1 MDRRRLLAGLA
12 AAPLAPAACTRATAD
27 PAPVNAVPGDVPPL
41 KSAAPFPLG
50 VAAMTEQFDDRQ
62 WNALVRANF
71 DRITPEWEMKAEAL
85 VDADGRQDWT
95 RADRIVSLASS
106 RGLTTFG
113 HTVIWYEQVPVT
125 FQRLDGDRR
134 RFAEAYRDYVTRV
147 VGRYAGKVAGWDVV
161 NEAIADDGSG
171 IRMRNAWAANL
182 GVDYIRLAFEHA
194 RRADPAAVLFLNDYN
209 LEQIPQKRRDFLKLA
224 ESLLRAG
231 APLGGLGT
239 QTHIPADLP
248 GGAITRTVRDL
259 AVLGL
264 PVHVSELDVSLNRA
278 KGGGDLARRQARL
291 VGEAVEAVMALPER
305 QRFGITVWGA
315 RDRDSWLNR
324 SGRGGDAPLLFDNA
338 GRAKAMAA
346 ALVAAARG

>member
-12 AAPLAPAACTRATAD
+12 AAPLIPAGCSRATAD
-27 PAPVNAVPGDVPPL
+27 PAPIDVAPL
-41 KSAAPFPLG
+41 KSVAPFPLG
-50 VAAMTEQFDDRQ
+50 VAAMTEQFDDPQ

-85 VDADGRQDWT
+85 VDANGRSDWT
-95 RADRIVSLASS
+95 RADRIVSLAAS
-106 RGLTTFG
+106 RGLQTFG
-113 HTVIWYEQVPVT
+113 HTVVWYEQVPVT

-134 RFAEAYRDYVTRV
+134 RFAEAYGDYVTGV
-147 VGRYAGKVAGWDVV
+147 VGRYAGKVTGWDVV

-194 RRADPAAVLFLNDYN
+194 RAADPGAVLFLNDYN
-209 LEQIPQKRRDFLKLA
+209 LEQIPEKRRDFLKLA

-248 GGAITRTVRDL
+248 AGAITRTVREL
-259 AVLGL
+259 AALGL

-278 KGGGDLARRQARL
+278 KGGGDLGARQARL
-291 VGEAVEAVMALPER
+291 VGETVEAVMALPER
-305 QRFGITVWGA
+305 QRFGITAWGA

-324 SGRGGDAPLLFDNA
+324 SGRRGDAPLLFDDA

-346 ALVAAARG
+346 ALVAALRG

>member
-12 AAPLAPAACTRATAD
+12 AAPLIPAGCSRATAD
-27 PAPVNAVPGDVPPL
+27 PAPIDVAPL
-41 KSAAPFPLG
+41 KSVAPFPLG
-50 VAAMTEQFDDRQ
+50 VAAMTEQFDDPQ

-85 VDADGRQDWT
+85 VDANGRNDWT
-95 RADRIVSLASS
+95 RADRIVSLAAS
-106 RGLTTFG
+106 RGLQTFA
-113 HTVIWYEQVPVT
+113 HTVVWYEQVPVT
-125 FQRLDGDRR
+125 FKQLDGDRR
-134 RFAEAYRDYVTRV
+134 RFEQAYGDYVTGV
-147 VGRYAGKVAGWDVV
+147 VGRYAGKVTGWDVV

-194 RRADPAAVLFLNDYN
+194 RAADPGAVLFLNDYN
-209 LEQIPQKRRDFLKLA
+209 LEQIPEKRRDFLKLA

-248 GGAITRTVRDL
+248 AGAISRTVREL
-259 AVLGL
+259 AALGL
-264 PVHVSELDVSLNRA
+264 PVHVSELDISLNRA
-278 KGGGDLARRQARL
+278 KGGGDLGARQARL
-291 VGEAVEAVMALPER
+291 VGETVEAVMALPQR
-305 QRFGITVWGA
+305 QRFGITAWGA

-324 SGRGGDAPLLFDNA
+324 SGRRGDAPLLFDDA

-346 ALVAAARG
+346 ALVAALRG

>member
-12 AAPLAPAACTRATAD
+12 AAPLIPAGCSRATAD
-27 PAPVNAVPGDVPPL
+27 PAPANVPPL

-50 VAAMTEQFDDRQ
+50 VAAMTEQFDDPA
-62 WNALVRANF
+62 WTELVRANF

-95 RADRIVSLASS
+95 RADRIVSLAAS
-106 RGLTTFG
+106 RGLQTFG
-113 HTVIWYEQVPVT
+113 HTVIWYEQVPAT
-125 FQRLDGDRR
+125 FRRLDGDRR
-134 RFAEAYRDYVTRV
+134 LFAEAYRAYVAGV
-147 VGRYAGKVAGWDVV
+147 VGRYAGKVSGWDVV

-171 IRMRNAWAANL
+171 IRMRNAWASNL
-182 GVDYIRLAFEHA
+182 GVDYIALAFEHA
-194 RRADPAAVLFLNDYN
+194 RAADPAAVLFLNDYN
-209 LEQIPQKRRDFLKLA
+209 LEQIPGKRRDFLKLA

-248 GGAITRTVRDL
+248 AGALTATIRDL
-259 AVLGL
+259 AALGL

-278 KGGGDLARRQARL
+278 KGGGDLRGAQARL
-291 VGEAVEAVMALPER
+291 VAETVEAVMALPEG

-324 SGRGGDAPLLFDNA
+324 SGRRGDAPLLFDNA
-338 GRAKAMAA
+338 GNAKSMAA
-346 ALVAAARG
+346 ALVAAAGGGSA

>member
-12 AAPLAPAACTRATAD
+12 AAPLIPAGCSRATAD
-27 PAPVNAVPGDVPPL
+27 PAPIDVAPL
-41 KSAAPFPLG
+41 KSVAPFPLG
-50 VAAMTEQFDDRQ
+50 VAAMTEQFDDPQ

-85 VDADGRQDWT
+85 VDANGRSDWT
-95 RADRIVSLASS
+95 RADRIVSLAAS
-106 RGLTTFG
+106 RGLQTFG
-113 HTVIWYEQVPVT
+113 HTVVWYEQVPVT
-125 FQRLDGDRR
+125 FKRLDGDRR
-134 RFAEAYRDYVTRV
+134 RFAEAYGDYVTGV
-147 VGRYAGKVAGWDVV
+147 VGRYAGKVTGWDVV

-194 RRADPAAVLFLNDYN
+194 RAADPGAVLFLNDYN
-209 LEQIPQKRRDFLKLA
+209 LEQIPEKRRDFLKLA

-248 GGAITRTVRDL
+248 AGAITRTVREL
-259 AVLGL
+259 AALGL

-278 KGGGDLARRQARL
+278 KGGGDLGARQARL
-291 VGEAVEAVMALPER
+291 VGETVEAVMALPER
-305 QRFGITVWGA
+305 QRFGITAWGA

-324 SGRGGDAPLLFDNA
+324 SGRRGDAPLLFDDA

-346 ALVAAARG
+346 ALVAALRG

>member
-12 AAPLAPAACTRATAD
+12 AAPLIPAGCSRATAD
-27 PAPVNAVPGDVPPL
+27 PAPIDVAPL
-41 KSAAPFPLG
+41 KSVAPFPLG
-50 VAAMTEQFDDRQ
+50 VAAMTEQFDDPQ

-85 VDADGRQDWT
+85 VDANGRSDWT
-95 RADRIVSLASS
+95 RADRIVSLAAS
-106 RGLTTFG
+106 RGLQTFG
-113 HTVIWYEQVPVT
+113 HTVVWYEQVPVT
-125 FQRLDGDRR
+125 FKRLDGDRR
-134 RFAEAYRDYVTRV
+134 RFAEAYGDYVTGV
-147 VGRYAGKVAGWDVV
+147 VGRYAGKVTGWDVV

-194 RRADPAAVLFLNDYN
+194 HTADPDAVLFLNDYN
-209 LEQIPQKRRDFLKLA
+209 LEQIPEKRRDFLKLA

-248 GGAITRTVRDL
+248 AGAISQTVREL
-259 AVLGL
+259 AALGL
-264 PVHVSELDVSLNRA
+264 PVHISELDVSLNRA
-278 KGGGDLARRQARL
+278 KGGGDLGARQARL
-291 VGEAVEAVMALPER
+291 VGETVEAVMALPER
-305 QRFGITVWGA
+305 QRFGITAWGA

-324 SGRGGDAPLLFDNA
+324 SGRRGDAPLLFDDA

-346 ALVAAARG
+346 ALVAALRG